1 MQEASSAESASTA
14 AEQAAAAAVVANQ
27 KAIEAVPVAQ
37 AAQKSAAD
45 ALAAVQAEL
54 ETAKSYAKAQE
65 QPVRTLVYS
74 PDQKTLACGGDNK
87 LVRTWSADIGV
98 PLDTYASQS
107 AAISA
112 LAFTP
117 DGTLVSA
124 ADKTATAWNSDADW
138 TLERTIGNVDNSSI
152 LDDRVLSLAFS
163 PDGKL
168 LASGGGE
175 PTRSGELKLWNVADG
190 KLVRAV
196 SPSHSD
202 TVFCVEFSPEGN
214 SIASAGADRMMKVF
228 DASSGALQR
237 TYEGHTHHVLGV
249 SWRGDGKLLASC
261 GADNAVK
268 MWDVATGEQPRPA
281 HATPKEATAI
291 RFVPLTTKVLVACG
305 DKTLRLFET
314 NVGGG
319 QDRAY
324 SGAADYLYS
333 LSVSRD
339 GKTVIAGGQDSTL
352 RLWNVDN
359 GQIIR
364 EFPAPPADGA
374 TVAKQ

>member
-1 MQEASSAESASTA
+1 
-14 AEQAAAAAVVANQ
+14 
-27 KAIEAVPVAQ
+27 
-37 AAQKSAAD
+37 
-45 ALAAVQAEL
+45 
-54 ETAKSYAKAQE
+54 
-65 QPVRTLVYS
+65 
-74 PDQKTLACGGDNK
+74 
-87 LVRTWSADIGV
+87 
-98 PLDTYASQS
+98 
-107 AAISA
+107 
-112 LAFTP
+112 
-117 DGTLVSA
+117 
-124 ADKTATAWNSDADW
+124 
-138 TLERTIGNVDNSSI
+138 
-152 LDDRVLSLAFS
+152 
-163 PDGKL
+163 
-168 LASGGGE
+168 
-175 PTRSGELKLWNVADG
+175 
-190 KLVRAV
+190 
-196 SPSHSD
+196 
-202 TVFCVEFSPEGN
+202 
-214 SIASAGADRMMKVF
+214 MMKVF